1 MYEELISF
9 IRNIYKTNGFIPL
22 HAPYLR
28 GNEKKYLSSVVDTN
42 FVSSVGKLVSNFE
55 NAIKQYTGSKYAIAT
70 VNGTSGLH
78 ICLKISG
85 AQENTEVITQSL
97 TFIATCNAIRYCG
110 ATPIFIDVDKNTLG
124 LSPEALENFLEENC
138 ELRDDGICWNIFT
151 KKKIVACV
159 PMHTFG
165 FPTDCHQI
173 KKICKKY
180 NLQLIEDSA
189 ESLGSSF
196 NGKHTGTV
204 GDMGVLSFNGNKII
218 TTGGGG
224 MILTNSKRKANLARH
239 LTTQAKIKSQW
250 EFIHDQIGY
259 NYRMPNLNAALGLA
273 QIEKIEFILK
283 RKREIA
289 ELYYSWGQKN
299 GFNFFKETKNTQ
311 SNYWLNTMILKN
323 RKEKKKLLTELNNKE
338 IMSRPAWKPM
348 HKLNINKDVYK
359 TNLSNTN
366 FLYDRIV
373 NVPSS
378 VPKPNN

>member
-85 AQENTEVITQSL
+85 AHENTEVITQSL

-124 LSPEALENFLEENC
+124 LSLEALENFLEENC

-289 ELYYSWGQKN
+289 ELYYSWG
-299 GFNFFKETKNTQ
+299 
-311 SNYWLNTMILKN
+311 
-323 RKEKKKLLTELNNKE
+323 KKK
-338 IMSRPAWKPM
+338 WF
-348 HKLNINKDVYK
+348 Y
-359 TNLSNTN
+359 
-366 FLYDRIV
+366 FF
-373 NVPSS
+373 
-378 VPKPNN
+378 